1 MGGGS
6 RVKILERVET
16 EPGKRR
22 NKTGDG
28 EKMKEEDE
36 P

>member
-16 EPGKRR
+16 KTGKER